1 MLSHCIFV
9 FNLAKYMQ
17 DLAEIVAWQDNSSN
31 TCKYV
36 MLQTDKGFDRGTYN
50 KQMAVMRGQVSGFN
64 YILYIKLIHNC

>member
-1 MLSHCIFV
+1 
-9 FNLAKYMQ
+9 
-17 DLAEIVAWQDNSSN
+17 
-31 TCKYV
+31 